1 MKEKYLT
8 INDVCSLMKV
18 SRQSVNN
25 WRKDGLIKANNIN
38 GRVVFSEADIKA
50 LPAKRMPPGR
60 RRKEISHG

>member
-1 MKEKYLT
+1 MEEKYLT
-8 INDVCSLMKV
+8 IDDVCKLMKV

-25 WRKDGLIKANNIN
+25 WRKDRLIKAYNRN

-60 RRKEISHG
+60 RRTDKN